1 MTKAWFSIVLA
12 MTFVAVAPL
21 HAQEEGDEEG
31 VDAIEGCAW
40 KDQTVLIH
48 GKPNQQLSFRY
59 QECDGTNAAKVT
71 YSLNDKDELIQTAE
85 VGQQAQAVA
94 HFWGLNGE
102 KPSSLVPRVAA
113 PSLPEKEKN
122 RCQVVLD
129 YVSRTYQYQPDAAYM
144 EELLS
149 VDEPFTA
156 CGDLGTTN
164 DSIQF
169 FTTIDNA
176 LLVYYWL
183 GQDSPLFDAE
193 SFKYVNTEKP
203 GVVE

>member
-1 MTKAWFSIVLA
+1 MTKAWLSIA
-12 MTFVAVAPL
+12 MTLTLFTALPL
-21 HAQEEGDEEG
+21 AAQEEGDEEG

-40 KDQTVLIH
+40 KDQTLTIH
-48 GKPNQQLSFRY
+48 GKANQQLSFRY
-59 QECDGTNAAKVT
+59 QDCDGTNAAKVT
-71 YSLNDKDELIQTAE
+71 YSLSDKDELIQTAA
-85 VGQQAQAVA
+85 VGQHAQPVA
-94 HFWGLNGE
+94 HLWGMNGE
-102 KPSSLVPRVAA
+102 KPSSLIPKVAS
-113 PSLPEKEKN
+113 PSLPDKEKN

-129 YVSRTYQYQPDAAYM
+129 YESRTYQFQPDAAYM

-149 VDEPFTA
+149 VDEPFAA
-156 CGDLGTTN
+156 CGTYGTTN

-176 LLVYYWL
+176 LLVYFWL

-193 SFKYVNTEKP
+193 SFKYTNTEKA

>member
-1 MTKAWFSIVLA
+1 MTKAWLSLA
-12 MTFVAVAPL
+12 LTLTLFTALPL
-21 HAQEEGDEEG
+21 AAQEEGDEEG

-40 KDQTVLIH
+40 KDQVLTIH
-48 GKPNQQLSFRY
+48 GKANQQLSFRY
-59 QECDGTNAAKVT
+59 QDCDGTNAAKVS
-71 YSLNDKDELIQTAE
+71 YSLNDKDELIQTAA
-85 VGQQAQAVA
+85 VGQQAQPVA

-102 KPSSLVPRVAA
+102 KPSSLIPKVAS
-113 PSLPEKEKN
+113 PSLPDKEKN

-129 YVSRTYQYQPDAAYM
+129 YESRTYQFQPDAAYM

-149 VDEPFTA
+149 VDEPFAA
-156 CGDLGTTN
+156 CGTYGTTN

-176 LLVYYWL
+176 LLVYFWL

-193 SFKYVNTEKP
+193 SFKYTNTEKA